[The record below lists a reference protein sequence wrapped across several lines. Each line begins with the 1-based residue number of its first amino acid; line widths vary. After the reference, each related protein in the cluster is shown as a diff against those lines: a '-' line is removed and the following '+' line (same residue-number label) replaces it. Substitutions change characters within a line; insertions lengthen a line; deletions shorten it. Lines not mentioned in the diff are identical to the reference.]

1 MTQFQ
6 EPKLQGRVLVCWSG
20 SNRRSIAQEIVSQ
33 LEFSGFNC
41 DLVRGP
47 LNEDRVN
54 KLEHYLEINSRNM
67 SRTLYFTTRL
77 WLANCLDLFVFC
89 KAAFYSKPNF
99 VISFSPHFA
108 VFAIIY
114 SKLIFRRIVNVHW
127 SVDYSPKRF
136 DSRTRNMLYLLFD
149 KIACTYSDV
158 HVELNEHALVTRLKS
173 LRLERKK
180 HHLVIPVG
188 IDSQGLNMVRDGNF
202 LNRRIVFLGNLSVHQ
217 GVLELISSIPKIVR
231 EYPDVELHIVG
242 EGPASGKVK
251 ELVKTLGLSESVIMH
266 GYLEHD
272 DLQNLLES
280 MTLGVAPYQQN
291 PLSFSNYADPAKV
304 KMYLSK
310 GLPVV
315 MTPVSE
321 LSSTL
326 MNLGSARLCKCEPE
340 SIALVVNEI
349 LGDFNGW
356 LTMRNSTFKY
366 ASSLSWDVILKDL
379 LELFLFPSNNK

>member
-1 MTQFQ
+1 MTQSQ
-6 EPKLQGRVLVCWSG
+6 EPKLKGKVLVCWNG
-20 SNRRSIAQEIVSQ
+20 SSRRSIAQEIVSQ
-33 LEFSGFNC
+33 LKFSGFDC

-47 LNEDRVN
+47 LADNQGS

-67 SRTLYFTTRL
+67 NQTYYFTTRL
-77 WLANCLDLFVFC
+77 WLANSLDFVMFC
-89 KAAFYSKPNF
+89 KAVFLSKPD
-99 VISFSPHFA
+99 VLISFSPHFA

-114 SKLIFRRIVNVHW
+114 SKLIFRSVVNVHW

-136 DSRTRNMLYLLFD
+136 NSRTKNLLYLLFD
-149 KIACTYSDV
+149 KLACKYSDV
-158 HVELNEHALVTRLKS
+158 HVELNDYALITRLRR

-180 HHLVIPVG
+180 HHLIIPVG
-188 IDSQGLNMVRDGNF
+188 IDPRGLKMVGDDNF

-217 GVLELISSIPKIVR
+217 GVLELVNSIPKIAH
-231 EYPDVELHIVG
+231 EHPDVELHIVG
-242 EGPASGKVK
+242 EGSASENVK
-251 ELVKTLGLSESVIMH
+251 ELVNTLGLLGSVIMH

-272 DLQNLLES
+272 DLQNLLET
-280 MTLGVAPYQQN
+280 MTLGVAPYQQD

-304 KMYLSK
+304 KMYVSK

-326 MNLGSARLCKCEPE
+326 SNLGSARLCKCEPE

-349 LGDFNGW
+349 LGNFDDW
-356 LTMRNSTFKY
+356 STMRHSSFEY
-366 ASSLSWDVILKDL
+366 ASTISWDAILNDF
-379 LELFLFPSNNK
+379 LELFLTPGKNK